1 LIHADYN
8 ALGEVPVSKT
18 AKEVTEGIKVEK
30 YGKNFISQREP
41 LLSVYRL
48 QNSVKVVR

>member
-1 LIHADYN
+1 MIHADYN

-30 YGKNFISQREP
+30 FHQSKGTTFKC
-41 LLSVYRL
+41 L
-48 QNSVKVVR
+48 QTPK